1 MVEQRADYW
10 MLPLPGSCL
19 QPPSDL
25 GATSVEQWGAG
36 QRSRVMDNL
45 WSPWRLP
52 YILNARQEGC
62 FLCEAVQSDQDRA
75 NLVLLRGRLAFLVLN
90 RYPYNNGHLMAVP
103 YQHAAGLELL
113 GPDEL
118 DDLMAMTTLAVRA
131 LRQAM
136 RPEGFNIGYNIG
148 KVAGAGL
155 QDHVHCHI
163 VPRWT
168 GDTNFMPVLGQTRV
182 LPQSLESAYDQIKLA
197 LGVLANNE
205 DRGA

>member
-1 MVEQRADYW
+1 
-10 MLPLPGSCL
+10 
-19 QPPSDL
+19 
-25 GATSVEQWGAG
+25 
-36 QRSRVMDNL
+36 MDNL

-52 YILNARQEGC
+52 YILSARQESC

-75 NLVLLRGRLAFLVLN
+75 NLVLFRGRRAFLVLN

-113 GPDEL
+113 APDEL

-136 RPEGFNIGYNIG
+136 KPEGFNIGYNIG

-163 VPRWT
+163 VPRWS

-197 LGVLANNE
+197 LGALADDE
-205 DRGA
+205 GRGA

>member
-1 MVEQRADYW
+1 
-10 MLPLPGSCL
+10 
-19 QPPSDL
+19 
-25 GATSVEQWGAG
+25 
-36 QRSRVMDNL
+36 MDNL